1 MLGFV
6 LDNISFRGRASRV
19 DYWLVTLLGPIAVG
33 IVVMAS
39 LFVLGRAGIVVAALM
54 MLVFLLVVLG
64 NQVRRLH
71 DRDMSGHWIWLF
83 SGLPGLLGGIGRVV
97 HDPRAAMFCA
107 VVSGLVML
115 WAYVELGFLP
125 GSDGANRFG
134 TR

>member
-6 LDNISFRGRASRV
+6 LDNLSFRGRASRL
-19 DYWLVTLLGPIAVG
+19 DFWLVTLLGPILLG
-33 IVVMAS
+33 IVVVAS
-39 LFVLGRAGIVVAALM
+39 LVVLGRDGLAVALLAL
-54 MLVFLLVVLG
+54 LVFLAAALG

-83 SGLPGLLGGIGRVV
+83 SGVPGVLGAIGRAA
-97 HDPRAAMFCA
+97 HAPRTTIFCA
-107 VVSGLVML
+107 VVSAIVMI

-125 GSDGANRFG
+125 GTDGANRFG